1 MQVNYYSFPNPEPIA
16 AGEVQVVDIARHLS
30 FNRGAIVKY
39 VARAGRK
46 SPETELQD
54 LEKARD
60 HLNDEIE
67 WVKSQRATQDP
78 GEEKPPLNVKYFGLD
93 ENSRPVVRHSDGT
106 VSQGWAG
113 K

>member
-1 MQVNYYSFPNPEPIA
+1 MRVNYYSFPNPKPIP

-67 WVKSQRATQDP
+67 WVKARRSDRVKVATVRLTKEQIAD
-78 GEEKPPLNVKYFGLD
+78 D
-93 ENSRPVVRHSDGT
+93 EPHMGDGD
-106 VSQGWAG
+106 GWG
-113 K
+113 